1 MQVKEELGQVTLI
14 EWLAKRDIIQR
25 NRGWQ
30 FIIEVEGCSISGTP
44 PAAIIKSHRRMHL
57 G

>member
-44 PAAIIKSHRRMHL
+44 PADIIKSHRRMHL